1 MNGCGIDG
9 GASWNDLVKS
19 ILRKIL
25 DAVAFLMLRCGKCVP
40 EASGVLT
47 AMK

>member
-9 GASWNDLVKS
+9 GASWNDLEKS

-25 DAVAFLMLRCGKCVP
+25 DTAAFLYAKKWKMRF
-40 EASGVLT
+40 
-47 AMK
+47 